1 MEITGYLKVIIVCFA
16 VAIPVTVV
24 FLVYRIVFAGLNS
37 IPASRRAVN
46 ADEETANPESA
57 LDSKSTEIEV
67 GKLKPDTD
75 MQ

>member
-37 IPASRRAVN
+37 IPTSRRAVN
-46 ADEETANPESA
+46 ADEETANPENA
-57 LDSKSTEIEV
+57 LDSKSAETEA
-67 GKLKPDTD
+67 GNLKSEN
-75 MQ
+75 

>member
-37 IPASRRAVN
+37 IPSSRRAVN
-46 ADEETANPESA
+46 ADEETADPENA
-57 LDSKSTEIEV
+57 LGSKPTEIEA
-67 GKLKPDTD
+67 GKLKTDTD